1 MVRGSGYDERVP
13 QLRIPKSSVTLAFAI
28 WRIWWRLP
36 PRQRRMV
43 LNAARR
49 HGPRVAARAA
59 RRARSRI
66 VRRPG

>member
-1 MVRGSGYDERVP
+1 MA
-13 QLRIPKSSVTLAFAI
+13 LAFAL

-59 RRARSRI
+59 RTARSRI
-66 VRRPG
+66 VRRPGR

>member
-1 MVRGSGYDERVP
+1 MA
-13 QLRIPKSSVTLAFAI
+13 LAFAL